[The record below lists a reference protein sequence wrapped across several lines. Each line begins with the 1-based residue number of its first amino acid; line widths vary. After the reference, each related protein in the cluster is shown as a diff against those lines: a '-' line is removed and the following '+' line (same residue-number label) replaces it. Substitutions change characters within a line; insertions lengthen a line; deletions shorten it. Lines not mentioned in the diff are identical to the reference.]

1 MMKIENNSRGFNIIK
16 FTDNN
21 GESCS
26 LQKSSSALEDKIWL
40 GIDNA
45 KIKEFYPMPR
55 DTNESWF
62 DLSESYVEERLKH
75 RPQNEIHFK
84 NQRMH
89 LTRKQVKELLPYL
102 QTFVKTGELVKT
114 NYEENL

>member
-1 MMKIENNSRGFNIIK
+1 MKIKKTVRGFSIIE
-16 FTDNN
+16 FIDSN

-45 KIKEFYPMPR
+45 KIREFYPRPR
-55 DTNESWF
+55 NINDSWCEL
-62 DLSESYVEERLKH
+62 DKEYVEEKLKH
-75 RPQNEIHFK
+75 RPQNEIYFE

-89 LTRKQVKELLPYL
+89 LTQNQVKELLPHL
-102 QTFVKTGELVKT
+102 QAFAKTGEIEV
-114 NYEENL
+114 